1 MQAWKFYF
9 ITFGCKVNQYETQS
23 LREAWQ
29 ARGGVEC
36 DDPAQADMVCVNS
49 CAITARGERDA
60 RNAVFRLRRAAPAA
74 RLILT
79 GCAARLFEDFRR
91 HGHEDCVQPD
101 LVLPQGDKRLL
112 LAGPWTEEA
121 QAPAGEA
128 QAPSYPP
135 FAISGFRRARPVLK
149 VQDGCQHRCT
159 YCIVPLTRGR
169 CLSRPPED
177 VIAEARRLLL
187 AGHAE
192 IMISGINLRQYGRD
206 NADFG
211 DFWSLL
217 RRLDAALAPEF
228 AGRGRF
234 RISSLEPS
242 QLDDEGVET
251 LMACRM
257 LCPQLHISLQHASQ
271 PVLRRM
277 GRGHYTAEMLQRA
290 VERLHA
296 HWPVMGLGADII
308 AGFPGEREEDV
319 ACLLDFVRETPF
331 SYAHV
336 FPYSRRPGTA
346 ADRFDGHL
354 PQQVKQERAARVRAA
369 VEERRQAF
377 WQAQL
382 ALPHMLLAA
391 DSPAPD
397 QVPAR
402 RRKAIKGV
410 NEFYVP
416 CILPAGAHPGRELLA
431 VRPLSVTDKG
441 LLVEPLAD

>member
-1 MQAWKFYF
+1 MQAWKFFF

-36 DDPAQADMVCVNS
+36 DDPAQADVVCVNS

-121 QAPAGEA
+121 RAPAEETR
-128 QAPSYPP
+128 APSYPP

-206 NADFG
+206 HAAFG

-217 RRLDAALAPEF
+217 RRLDAALTPEF

-251 LMACRM
+251 LMSCRM

-277 GRGHYTAEMLQRA
+277 GRGHYTAAMLQRA
-290 VERLHA
+290 VERLRA

-336 FPYSRRPGTA
+336 FP
-346 ADRFDGHL
+346 
-354 PQQVKQERAARVRAA
+354 
-369 VEERRQAF
+369 
-377 WQAQL
+377 
-382 ALPHMLLAA
+382 
-391 DSPAPD
+391 
-397 QVPAR
+397 
-402 RRKAIKGV
+402 
-410 NEFYVP
+410 
-416 CILPAGAHPGRELLA
+416 
-431 VRPLSVTDKG
+431 
-441 LLVEPLAD
+441 

>member
-1 MQAWKFYF
+1 
-9 ITFGCKVNQYETQS
+9 
-23 LREAWQ
+23 
-29 ARGGVEC
+29 
-36 DDPAQADMVCVNS
+36 
-49 CAITARGERDA
+49 
-60 RNAVFRLRRAAPAA
+60 
-74 RLILT
+74 
-79 GCAARLFEDFRR
+79 
-91 HGHEDCVQPD
+91 
-101 LVLPQGDKRLL
+101 
-112 LAGPWTEEA
+112 
-121 QAPAGEA
+121 
-128 QAPSYPP
+128 
-135 FAISGFRRARPVLK
+135 
-149 VQDGCQHRCT
+149 
-159 YCIVPLTRGR
+159 
-169 CLSRPPED
+169 
-177 VIAEARRLLL
+177 
-187 AGHAE
+187 
-192 IMISGINLRQYGRD
+192 
-206 NADFG
+206 
-211 DFWSLL
+211 
-217 RRLDAALAPEF
+217 
-228 AGRGRF
+228 
-234 RISSLEPS
+234 
-242 QLDDEGVET
+242 
-251 LMACRM
+251 MACRM

-382 ALPHMLLAA
+382 ALPRMLLAA

-397 QVPAR
+397 QAPAR